1 VEVDMNRDDAERV
14 VREALATI
22 DPYVAKAMRNVL
34 NEAGYVV
41 VAALV
46 AAGWGDLA
54 AERERLA
61 GAVEN
66 RCRHDMGMTAGWFP
80 GTPPCA
86 ACSDAARLIRETP
99 EAPAQMTDTE
109 WHAKRAR
116 ALGHKTPGETP

>member
-1 VEVDMNRDDAERV
+1 VAVDVSADAERV

-61 GAVEN
+61 VAVEDYA
-66 RCRHDMGMTAGWFP
+66 RQWAQDDDDFARG
-80 GTPPCA
+80 A
-86 ACSDAARLIRETP
+86 ASAHHKAARLIRETP
-99 EAPAQMTDTE
+99 E
-109 WHAKRAR
+109 
-116 ALGHKTPGETP
+116 GTP